1 MRAAPAVWIRRSVL
15 LANTLALVVGL
26 VLVVVAA
33 FLSEQ
38 QVLATVLSLLGGA
51 FVSAAVVTLVLGALA
66 VRETVEQVDS
76 ALLRGLQDVLDPIRD
91 PVFAGS
97 LVAYRWDCFL
107 ACPLPDDEHPDY
119 AYQNMRISYRVDAIP
134 ATLQLVCAASR
145 DDRALG
151 EFRAEDFIIRWLID
165 DDLDPT
171 DPMIFRAGIVSVDN
185 EALKSR
191 QVRTVNVIGGT
202 ARILSYD
209 VPRRLRQTTGH
220 TVEFQVLVRKHV
232 GRETR
237 LRIQAQL
244 FRSVTDAE
252 YRLSV
257 DSGLKVTRLWP
268 SAAEVSAIG
277 VARGGSIEST
287 YAPPF
292 DNHAA
297 IVHLPFPLQPGST
310 IAFLVDR
317 EPTAQSG

>member
-15 LANTLALVVGL
+15 LANALALVVGL
-26 VLVVVAA
+26 VLVVIAA

-38 QVLATVLSLLGGA
+38 QVVATMLSLFGGA

-119 AYQNMRISYRVDAIP
+119 AYQNMRISYRVDAVP

-145 DDRALG
+145 DDRALE
-151 EFRAEDFIIRWLID
+151 EFRAEDFILRWLID

-171 DPMIFRAGIVSVDN
+171 DPMIFRAGIVFVDN
-185 EALKSR
+185 ESLKSR
-191 QVRTVNVIGGT
+191 QVKTVNVIGGT
-202 ARILSYD
+202 ARILTYD
-209 VPRRLRQTTGH
+209 VPRRLRQTPGH
-220 TVEFQVLVRKHV
+220 TVEFQVLVRKFV

-317 EPTAQSG
+317 EPTVQNG

>member
-1 MRAAPAVWIRRSVL
+1 MRAVPAVWIRRSVL
-15 LANTLALVVGL
+15 LANALSLVVGL
-26 VLVVVAA
+26 VLVVIAA

-38 QVLATVLSLLGGA
+38 QVLATVLSLIGGA

-97 LVAYRWDCFL
+97 MVAYRWDCYL
-107 ACPLPDDEHPDY
+107 ACPLPDDDHRDY
-119 AYQNMRISYRVDAIP
+119 AYQNQRISYRID
-134 ATLQLVCAASR
+134 TLPSVLRLVCAASR
-145 DDRALG
+145 DDRALE
-151 EFRAEDFIIRWLID
+151 EFRAEDYVFRWLVD
-165 DDLDPT
+165 DELDPT
-171 DPMIFRAGIVSVDN
+171 DPMVFRVGMVQVDN
-185 EALKSR
+185 EQLKSR
-191 QVRTVNVIGGT
+191 PANTIRVTGGT
-202 ARILSYD
+202 ARVLTYE
-209 VPRRLRQTTGH
+209 VPRTLRQTVGH
-220 TVEFQVLVRKHV
+220 TVELQILVRKFV

-257 DSGLKVTRLWP
+257 DPGLKVTRLWP

-292 DNHAA
+292 DKHAA

-317 EPTAQSG
+317 DPTVYDG

>member
-1 MRAAPAVWIRRSVL
+1 MRAAPAVWARRSVL
-15 LANTLALVVGL
+15 LANALALVVGL
-26 VLVVVAA
+26 VLVVIAA
-33 FLSEQ
+33 FLSKQ
-38 QVLATVLSLLGGA
+38 QVPATVLSLIGGA

-119 AYQNMRISYRVDAIP
+119 AYQNMRISYRVDAVP

-145 DDRALG
+145 DDRALE
-151 EFRAEDFIIRWLID
+151 EFRAEDYILRWLID

-171 DPMIFRAGIVSVDN
+171 DPMIFRAGTICVDN
-185 EALKSR
+185 EPLQSR
-191 QVRTVNVIGGT
+191 QVKTLNDIGGT
-202 ARILSYD
+202 ARVLTYE
-209 VPRRLRQTTGH
+209 VPRRIRQTTGH
-220 TVEFQVLVRKHV
+220 TVEFQLLVRKFV
-232 GRETR
+232 GSETR

-257 DSGLKVTRLWP
+257 DSGLQVTRLWP
-268 SAAEVSAIG
+268 SASEVSSIG
-277 VARGGSIEST
+277 VAQGGSIEST
-287 YAPPF
+287 YARPF
-292 DNHAA
+292 DNRAA

-317 EPTAQSG
+317 DPTA